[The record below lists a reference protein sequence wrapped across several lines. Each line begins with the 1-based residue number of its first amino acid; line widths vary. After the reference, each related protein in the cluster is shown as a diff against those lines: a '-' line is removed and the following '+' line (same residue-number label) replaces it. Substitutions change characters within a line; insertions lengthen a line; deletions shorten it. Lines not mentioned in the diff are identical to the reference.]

1 MLYSWIWSCNILVA
15 EGRRDG
21 AESRGSRAEVRVEE
35 HKHPILYKTFNQDL
49 AAWFFK
55 QKIDSCEIKSL
66 FTF

>member
-1 MLYSWIWSCNILVA
+1 MLYSWICSCNILVA

-21 AESRGSRAEVRVEE
+21 AESPGSRAEDKGRGTQTPYVIQKVPSRFGSL
-35 HKHPILYKTFNQDL
+35 I
-49 AAWFFK
+49 FK